1 MSALSR
7 PVRPI
12 PGTSRARSKTSAPRL
27 DIRGPL
33 LGGILVI
40 IAFFGGGLGGAAI
53 APIDKGVPLGGTI
66 IVESKV
72 QTVQHQKGG
81 AVGKVHVT
89 EGQDVVIG
97 QILVTLDTGALDEQI
112 TALRAQADAAKRQ
125 LNLIRQEAA
134 TMADLLDRKLAARS
148 KVLNLERQ
156 VAEVEKETAGLTA
169 RIAIA
174 EQELVRSEIRAP
186 VAGRVLSS
194 AVHGTGAIVQAG
206 ATVMEI
212 VPQNERLVIEGRLP
226 PAQIENVKH
235 GMHAKVWLTG
245 LNWRDGRPLRA
256 QLAWVSPDSVEDK
269 RSGVV
274 YFVARIELAETR
286 SEIAKR
292 FTLHP
297 GQRAEILLL
306 TGERTLLDQ
315 FLDPLIRNINRAFRA

>member
-1 MSALSR
+1 MLF
-7 PVRPI
+7 
-12 PGTSRARSKTSAPRL
+12 
-27 DIRGPL
+27 
-33 LGGILVI
+33 GIVVI
-40 IAFFGGGLGGAAI
+40 AAFFGGGLGGAAV

-81 AVGKVHVT
+81 LVGKLHVA

-97 QILVTLDTGALDEQI
+97 QILVTLDTAALDEQI
-112 TALRAQADAAKRQ
+112 TALRAQAEAAKRQ
-125 LNLIRQEAA
+125 LGLIRQEAA
-134 TMADLLDRKLAARS
+134 TMAELLDRKLAARS
-148 KVLNLERQ
+148 KVLGLERQ

-174 EQELVRSEIRAP
+174 EQELVRAEIRAP
-186 VAGRVLSS
+186 VAGRILST
-194 AVHGTGAIVQAG
+194 AVHGQGAIIQPG

-212 VPQNERLVIEGRLP
+212 VPQNERLVVEGRLP

-235 GMHAKVWLTG
+235 GMQAKVWLTG
-245 LNWRDGRPLRA
+245 LNWRDSRPLKA

-274 YFVARIELAETR
+274 YFVARIELVETR
-286 SEIAKR
+286 TEIAKR